1 MENRKR
7 RGRIESLIGKI
18 FILSLF
24 LILLINL
31 IVPDKEQSEQE
42 NRVLETIP
50 KLSLTSI
57 LNGDFMEQW
66 ESYMSDQFA

>member
-42 NRVLETIP
+42 NRVLETHGEFADA
-50 KLSLTSI
+50 SV
-57 LNGDFMEQW
+57 DEMEKFW
-66 ESYMSDQFA
+66 DEAKSKGL